1 MTTRAYLKGLEAAR
15 ISPGS
20 PSDGACRD
28 LHDECKSLCN
38 RIRDEMDKAIIP
50 MRATHIGFAVFSFMF
65 LLWGLLVSPIMYK
78 GAFNLEHLL
87 AAVVWG
93 FVAGVPTFML
103 ALSQKAKKEVSN
115 YLYLRISEE
124 RSNYPDLDGLRL
136 GGVPLSLGALSGH
149 LVDLMRALESDIDH
163 PARNTFRW
171 KEGEEVELFQFNHKK
186 NLLD

>member
-1 MTTRAYLKGLEAAR
+1 MTTRAYLKGLEAAK

-20 PSDGACRD
+20 PSDGVCRD

-50 MRATHIGFAVFSFMF
+50 MRATHIGFAVFALMF
-65 LLWGLLVSPIMYK
+65 LLWALLLTPVMFKGEFNPGNLLV
-78 GAFNLEHLL
+78 
-87 AAVVWG
+87 AAGWG
-93 FVAGVPTFML
+93 FVTGVPAFML
-103 ALSQKAKKEVSN
+103 ALYQKANKEVSN

-149 LVDLMRALESDIDH
+149 LVDLMSALESDIDH

-171 KEGEEVELFQFNHKK
+171 KEGEGVELFHFKHKK